1 MLCLLKSIEWP
12 GYLFHVAFF
21 FNMQN
26 EVDDGMSN
34 IMAVL
39 LDGIAQLEYDR
50 DRALAKDQAQYLES
64 MDTKMAAGITLGD
77 KAITTPDTNQC
88 AQFVAQNL
96 AHALKNDNGSMAVA
110 LTSWLATRLP
120 ELKQVKML
128 EAEGGLNIE
137 LVFDEEYNNQVA
149 VQFDNLH

>member
-1 MLCLLKSIEWP
+1 
-12 GYLFHVAFF
+12 
-21 FNMQN
+21 
-26 EVDDGMSN
+26 MSN

-39 LDGIAQLEYDR
+39 LDGIAQMEYDR

-64 MDTKMAAGITLGD
+64 MDTKMAGGITLGEQ
-77 KAITTPDTNQC
+77 AIANPDITQC

-96 AHALKNDNGSMAVA
+96 AHALKNDKGTMAMA
-110 LTSWLATRLP
+110 FTSWLATRLP

-137 LVFDEEYNNQVA
+137 LVFDEEYSSQVA
-149 VQFDNLH
+149 VKFDSLH